1 LKFLIKKIKNE
12 DGKLFDVFSIN
23 GKIVTKNTYYKLL
36 EENKNK
42 KTKECVFKNKEQNIF
57 GIIKQVKSCDDNSG
71 VQIINNYINNK
82 LNKEYQH
89 GFDFGFQEGIRFI
102 LNGFIDDMSNI
113 VFNEEEILE
122 IKKDY
127 EEEN

>member
-1 LKFLIKKIKNE
+1 LIKKIKNE

-57 GIIKQVKSCDDNSG
+57 AIIKQVKNCDDNSG

-82 LNKEYQH
+82 LNKEYQY

-113 VFNEEEILE
+113 VFNEEEIME